1 MHWRAQCQAKW
12 QSGKFSTNHES
23 NPCRPSLCNQSKPLS
38 HRFVSVAWK
47 KQYMTLSRRISPPA
61 TEPVILCLFK
71 LNIKARHKIRELLN
85 ANLWSIHFIA
95 FYIDWSWNIFT
106 LHNFCSMLIE
116 QLIDL
121 EKVRTEN
128 LKFRTD
134 LRDQVMDGWSV
145 TQWMIV
151 YKGRL
156 LKKSSNQKSKLVL
169 STLVTTWLSNIS
181 FHLLQIWLETLVAI
195 NSESRLTSFPS
206 LCSLPSEVAVL
217 FNSNLRRLPFLGQ
230 VVDLDHRI
238 QFGRGHA
245 VLFPCHIFTQRPM
258 TDRKIE
264 WSTFASFQ
272 LLEPTGRSR
281 RLWSTIAHFHPFS
294 PSVITLSLA
303 GTPPSSSHHQPL
315 RLLSHSPPVS
325 LALEGHLGTRLT
337 LIQTWLTLQGGDPR
351 AVHRV
356 PLWKVLHSH
365 AREGE
370 GWKVEEMQR
379 QMDNNIV
386 DYNNIVDWTII

>member
-1 MHWRAQCQAKW
+1 
-12 QSGKFSTNHES
+12 
-23 NPCRPSLCNQSKPLS
+23 
-38 HRFVSVAWK
+38 
-47 KQYMTLSRRISPPA
+47 
-61 TEPVILCLFK
+61 
-71 LNIKARHKIRELLN
+71 
-85 ANLWSIHFIA
+85 
-95 FYIDWSWNIFT
+95 
-106 LHNFCSMLIE
+106 MLIE

-264 WSTFASFQ
+264 
-272 LLEPTGRSR
+272 
-281 RLWSTIAHFHPFS
+281 
-294 PSVITLSLA
+294 
-303 GTPPSSSHHQPL
+303 
-315 RLLSHSPPVS
+315 
-325 LALEGHLGTRLT
+325 
-337 LIQTWLTLQGGDPR
+337 
-351 AVHRV
+351 
-356 PLWKVLHSH
+356 
-365 AREGE
+365 
-370 GWKVEEMQR
+370 
-379 QMDNNIV
+379 
-386 DYNNIVDWTII
+386 